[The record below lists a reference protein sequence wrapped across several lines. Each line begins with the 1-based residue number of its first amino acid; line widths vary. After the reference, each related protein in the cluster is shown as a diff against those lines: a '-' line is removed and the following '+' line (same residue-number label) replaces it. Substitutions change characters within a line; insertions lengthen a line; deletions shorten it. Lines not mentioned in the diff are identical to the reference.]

1 VSPECTDLEALHARH
16 HERLEEH
23 LLCTVEALM
32 AVDVD
37 AARDRFA
44 VFIAELR
51 EGLELE
57 ERTILPAYRALG
69 SHAPQGRPNVV
80 DGDHVILERGIE
92 ATLAWLTALAA
103 LPSSADVRRR
113 DVAIG
118 LPVVHRLLATLE
130 HHGERERRHVYP
142 AVAGVLQDDDRAAAV
157 AILSGLVT
165 DTPS

>member
-1 VSPECTDLEALHARH
+1 
-16 HERLEEH
+16 
-23 LLCTVEALM
+23 M

-44 VFIAELR
+44 VFVAELR
-51 EGLELE
+51 EGLDLE
-57 ERTILPAYRALG
+57 ERVILPAYRGLG
-69 SHAPQGRPNVV
+69 SHSPQGRPDVV

-103 LPSSADVRRR
+103 LPPSADARRR

-142 AVAGVLQDDDRAAAV
+142 AVVGVLGDDERDAAA
-157 AILSGLVT
+157 AILSRLVPDAT
-165 DTPS
+165 G